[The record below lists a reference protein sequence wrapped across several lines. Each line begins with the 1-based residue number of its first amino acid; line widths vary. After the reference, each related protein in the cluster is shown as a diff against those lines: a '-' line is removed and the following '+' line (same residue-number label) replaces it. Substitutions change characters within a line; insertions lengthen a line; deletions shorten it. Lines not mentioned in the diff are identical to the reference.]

1 MNADTFALLFEQHQ
15 EISQYYSKG
24 LELMDSKEMKIGSI
38 STFSAYLLWG
48 FLTMYWKLLNDVP
61 AMEILAHR
69 IVWSFVFMIVLLFFM
84 REFTSFISEW
94 KKLIRNPK
102 ELLRVTIA
110 AVLIT
115 TNWFLFIWA
124 VTSGNVLQASL
135 GYYINPLVSIL
146 LGIIVLRE
154 QVTLKQ
160 GIAFGLA
167 ACGVL
172 YLTFSS
178 GVFPW
183 ISIVLA
189 FTFAIYGLLK
199 KKIDLSSTHGLTIE
213 TMLIAPIALIY
224 LLVLP
229 TSSFSF
235 ASLLTSDNLLLIGGG
250 IATAIPLLLF
260 ATGAK
265 VIPLSMVGILQFIT
279 PTIMLILGVFLY
291 NEDFTVTNLIAF
303 IFIWSALLLY
313 LNTVFYRP
321 RKKHSKA

>member
-1 MNADTFALLFEQHQ
+1 
-15 EISQYYSKG
+15 
-24 LELMDSKEMKIGSI
+24 MDSKEMKIGSI
-38 STFSAYLLWG
+38 ATFSAYLLWG

-110 AVLIT
+110 SVLIT

-154 QVTLKQ
+154 QVTMKQ

-224 LLVLP
+224 LLFLP

-235 ASLLTSDNLLLIGGG
+235 APLVTSDNLLLIGGG

-291 NEDFTVTNLIAF
+291 NENFTVTNLIAF

-321 RKKHSKA
+321 GKKHSRA

>member
-154 QVTLKQ
+154 QVTMKQ

-229 TSSFSF
+229 MSSFSF
-235 ASLLTSDNLLLIGGG
+235 APMVTSDNLLLIGGG

-321 RKKHSKA
+321 GKKHSRA